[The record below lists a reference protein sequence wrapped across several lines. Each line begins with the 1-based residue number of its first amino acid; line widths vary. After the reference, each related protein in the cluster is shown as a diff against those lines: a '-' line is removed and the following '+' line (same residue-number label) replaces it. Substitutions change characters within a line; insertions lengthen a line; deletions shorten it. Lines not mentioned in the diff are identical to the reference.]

1 MPQLEQIATF
11 PSQIFWLVV
20 TFAALFLV
28 MWRLA
33 VPRIADVLE
42 SRQKR
47 IDDNLDKAD
56 AAKKDAEAAI
66 EAYEASMA
74 EARSSAQSLVA
85 DTAAEIAANAAEEEA
100 KLAEQLQAKIAA
112 SEKAIE
118 EAQQKALAGVRDTA
132 VEVAMAATEKLL
144 GEAADRGAVEKAVDD
159 AMKAQS

>member
-28 MWRLA
+28 MWRIA

-56 AAKKDAEAAI
+56 AAKKEAEAAI
-66 EAYEASMA
+66 ETYEASMA
-74 EARSSAQSLVA
+74 DARSKAQSLVA
-85 DTAAEIAANAAEEEA
+85 DTAAEIANHAAEEES
-100 KLAEQLQAKIAA
+100 KLAEQLQGKIAE

-118 EAQQKALAGVRDTA
+118 DARNKALGGVRDAA
-132 VEVAMAATEKLL
+132 VEVALAATEKLL
-144 GEAADRGAVEKAVDD
+144 GEAPDRGTVEKAVDD
-159 AMKAQS
+159 AMKAQG